1 MESETNTATLDAF
14 HRGRFHLVQP
24 AARGHRSGI
33 DAMLLAGAVPDGF
46 SGDLADLG
54 AGAGA
59 AGFAV
64 ASRCPAA
71 RVTLVERAAEMADYA
86 RRSAALRENNAFAG
100 RTSVIEA
107 DVALAGKA
115 RVAAGLADRSYD
127 FIIMNPPFND
137 ARDRATPH
145 ALKREAHVMEDGMF
159 ERWIKTAAAIARP
172 SAGLAIIARAGST
185 EEILGALGGRFGGIE
200 MLPIHPHEDEAA
212 IRIVVRAIKGSR
224 GGLRILP
231 GLILHRGTPGYCAHA
246 EAVINGQAA
255 LFGD

>member
-1 MESETNTATLDAF
+1 MDSQTDTATLDAF

-24 AARGHRSGI
+24 AAKGHRSGI

-71 RVTLVERAAEMADYA
+71 RVTLVERAAEMAGYA
-86 RRSAALRENNAFAG
+86 RRSVALPQNSAYAG
-100 RTSVIEA
+100 RISVIEA
-107 DVALAGKA
+107 DVALSGKA
-115 RVAAGLADRSYD
+115 RVAAGLADRAYD
-127 FIIMNPPFND
+127 FVIMNPPFND

-172 SAGLAIIARAGST
+172 SAGLAVIARAGSL
-185 EEILGALGGRFGGIE
+185 EEILRALGGRFGSIAI
-200 MLPIHPHEDEAA
+200 LPIHPREGEAA
-212 IRIVVRAIKGSR
+212 IRIVVRAVKGSR
-224 GGLRILP
+224 GGPRILP
-231 GLILHRGTPGYCAHA
+231 GLILHGDSGYRAPA
-246 EAVINGQAA
+246 EAVINGQAS